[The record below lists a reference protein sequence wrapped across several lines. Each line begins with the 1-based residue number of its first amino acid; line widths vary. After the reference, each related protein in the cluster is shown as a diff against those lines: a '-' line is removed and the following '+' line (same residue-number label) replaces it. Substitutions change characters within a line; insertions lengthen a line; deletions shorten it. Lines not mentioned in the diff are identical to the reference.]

1 VHRRQGLG
9 LIVAVVL
16 GAWMAPGAAAHVTLQ
31 PSAGRPA
38 DLQRYRVIVP
48 NEERSQATT
57 GVDLRMAPGITFA
70 LVEAVPGWRT
80 QVVEHGGAI
89 AELRW
94 RGGNVPPGGYA
105 ELRFI
110 ARNPVRTGTLVWK
123 ALQRYGDGSVVRW
136 IGGADSERPAPVTQL
151 SETAVPVDVV
161 STHGEPAPAARSG
174 AGSPALAPAPAATAA
189 DGGGRDGLTLA
200 LAIAAAVL
208 AAGALG
214 LQLRASAG
222 GRRSRR

>member
-70 LVEAVPGWRT
+70 LVEAMPGWRT
-80 QVVEHGGAI
+80 RVVKRGGAI

-136 IGGADSERPAPVTQL
+136 IGDAGSERPAPVTQL
-151 SETAVPVDVV
+151 SETAAPVDVV

-174 AGSPALAPAPAATAA
+174 APATAPAATA

-200 LAIAAAVL
+200 VAIAAAVL